1 MFYGY
6 FRPNEDPQ
14 NFLTHFETFLATI
27 PELTES
33 EKCDRFYL
41 HCHSGWDA
49 EEWYENFE
57 NSSPEIIASWSTL
70 RKHFHVKWLDANPNI
85 LLETSAT
92 VDAATTI
99 SRETI
104 TSTTTTTATDSNN
117 STTTIEQHNN
127 EESTA
132 GGGKEEAKAVEKQD
146 GKGKQEADTGEREM
160 TTTTQSEPVRFDWAE
175 EVDRALGEAVL

>member
-1 MFYGY
+1 MFYGD

-49 EEWYENFE
+49 EEWYEIFE

-117 STTTIEQHNN
+117 ATTTIEQHNN

-146 GKGKQEADTGEREM
+146 GKGK
-160 TTTTQSEPVRFDWAE
+160 
-175 EVDRALGEAVL
+175 